1 MMTMLIFT
9 PYFQIFARGLRLSSW
24 NSTREEEL
32 LGNFWILL
40 IQFTNSHLS
49 HFLFFFFSFHFT
61 LFTDFIRSHLD
72 ENNEEVFEIDQNAQS
87 IKSVEYNVYNRSSLC
102 AEYGRAIA
110 DIAEKIEVYC
120 YAGSGI
126 LSILF
131 LSLII
136 FYYHFKVGE
145 SNDFN
150 M

>member
-1 MMTMLIFT
+1 M
-9 PYFQIFARGLRLSSW
+9 
-24 NSTREEEL
+24 
-32 LGNFWILL
+32 
-40 IQFTNSHLS
+40 
-49 HFLFFFFSFHFT
+49 
-61 LFTDFIRSHLD
+61 
-72 ENNEEVFEIDQNAQS
+72 FEIDQNAQS
-87 IKSVEYNVYNRSSLC
+87 IKSVEYNVYNRSSWR